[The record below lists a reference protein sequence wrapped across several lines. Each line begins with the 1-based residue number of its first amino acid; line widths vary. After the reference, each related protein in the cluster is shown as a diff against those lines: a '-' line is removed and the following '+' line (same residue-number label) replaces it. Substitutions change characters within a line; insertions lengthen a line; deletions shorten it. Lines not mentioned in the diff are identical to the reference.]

1 VLASLAARLP
11 GAQLDGLELD
21 EAALGEARTR
31 CPGATLVRGDACA
44 LPFRDRS
51 LDLVVCP
58 EVLEPPSDP
67 ATALRERR
75 RLARAGRLLSVAHEP
90 FLRLGPFLRGGNVA
104 PLGPPTDHHRH
115 RGAREFAAFR
125 SHELAGRVH
134 TGVFPGLLVYG
145 TV

>member
-1 VLASLAARLP
+1 MLGV
-11 GAQLDGLELD
+11 GCGEGFVLD
-21 EAALGEARTR
+21 EAAPGIAGTR

-44 LPFRDRS
+44 LLFRDWS

-58 EVLEPPSDP
+58 EVLEPLSDP
-67 ATALRERR
+67 APALRERR

-90 FLRLGPFLRGGNVA
+90 FLRFGPLLRGGNVA
-104 PLGPPTDHHRH
+104 PLGPPKDHRRH

-125 SHELAGRVH
+125 RRELAGRVH
-134 TGVFPGLLVYG
+134 TGTFPGLLVYG